1 MIILKYNHL
10 NISKRGGFV
19 IKAEQ
24 LTKRFTPEKGLFD
37 LNFEVKKGEVFGY
50 IGPNGAGKS
59 TTIRHLMGF
68 MKPDKGTTS
77 INGLDCWK
85 NAAHVQK
92 HTGYLPGEIVFLE
105 GMTGLGFLELLQ
117 KMRNVRNSKR
127 RDELIERLQLDVR
140 TPIRKMSKGMKQK
153 VGIIAA
159 FMHEPDVLILDEP
172 TSGLDPLMQRVFID
186 LILEEKKKNKTILM
200 SSHSF
205 QEIERTCD
213 SAGIIKDGKLVALE
227 DIYSLRSVQRRIF
240 EVKVKR
246 ESDMDFLKESTL
258 QTEVAGKNIVYV
270 TVQGNDQEFI
280 QLLSKCEID
289 HVDTRPQELED
300 IFMHYYDRREA
311 MK

>member
-1 MIILKYNHL
+1 MIIVK
-10 NISKRGGFV
+10 
-19 IKAEQ
+19 Q

-68 MKPDKGTTS
+68 MKPDEGSST
-77 INGLDCWK
+77 INDLDCWAK
-85 NAAHVQK
+85 SAEVQK
-92 HTGYLPGEIVFLE
+92 MIGYLPGEIVFLE
-105 GMTGLGFLELLQ
+105 GMNGLDFLILMQ
-117 KMRNVRNSKR
+117 KMRRHKMTQK
-127 RDELIERLQLDVR
+127 RDELIERFQLDVK

-159 FMHEPDVLILDEP
+159 FMHDPEVLILDEP

-186 LILEEKKKNKTILM
+186 LILEEKQKNKTILM

-213 SAGIIKDGKLVALE
+213 SAGIIKDGRLVALE
-227 DIYSLRSVQRRIF
+227 DIHSLRTVQRRIF
-240 EVKVKR
+240 EVKVKN
-246 ESDMDFLKESTL
+246 EIDIDTIHQSNL
-258 QTEVAGKNIVYV
+258 QTEIMGKKTIHV

-280 QLLSKCEID
+280 QLLSRCEVE
-289 HVDTRPQELED
+289 HVDTRPQDLED
-300 IFMHYYDRREA
+300 IFMHYYDRREVA
-311 MK
+311 K

>member
-1 MIILKYNHL
+1 MIKV
-10 NISKRGGFV
+10 K
-19 IKAEQ
+19 K

-68 MKPDKGTTS
+68 MKPDDGSSS
-77 INGLDCWK
+77 INDQDCWTK
-85 NAAHVQK
+85 SAEVQK
-92 HTGYLPGEIVFLE
+92 LIGYLPGEIVFLE
-105 GMTGLGFLELLQ
+105 GMNGLDFLTLMQ
-117 KMRNVRNSKR
+117 KMRRHKMTQK
-127 RDELIERLQLDVR
+127 RDELIERFQLDVK

-159 FMHEPDVLILDEP
+159 FMHDPEVLILDEP

-186 LILEEKKKNKTILM
+186 LILEEKQKNKTILM

-213 SAGIIKDGKLVALE
+213 SAGIIKDGRLVALE
-227 DIYSLRSVQRRIF
+227 DIHSLRTVQRRIF
-240 EVKVKR
+240 EVKVKN
-246 ESDMDFLKESTL
+246 ELDIETIHQSKL
-258 QTEVAGKNIVYV
+258 QTEIMGKKTIHV

-280 QLLSKCEID
+280 QLLSRCEVE
-289 HVDTRPQELED
+289 HVDTRPQDLED
-300 IFMHYYDRREA
+300 IFMHYYDRREVA
-311 MK
+311 K